1 MTTNPSKTAVP
12 SVEPALDD
20 LHRKQDELFRR
31 LADGFDSRRQLL
43 VWMHDVSLRTLGQ
56 VPDDWFANLVGTRY
70 KTAAMLADEKAR
82 EGVSSAAADAERAAV
97 ERGVLADDTLVE
109 ACRQGMRVLS
119 RQANEYIDGKEQ
131 VDPSAQSWLAMRPA
145 VDDLAQRQRRVLRR
159 ALELDGQLPI
169 DSRAAVREWV
179 RDAVRATKGSDGGL
193 GERVLWSPS
202 STYWMRSLRGDPT
215 AATLHLLLADEYLS
229 VANAALRTA
238 AAAAGE
244 QVAEERESHDAGRT

>member
-1 MTTNPSKTAVP
+1 MTTNPPGRRPP

-20 LHRKQDELFRR
+20 LHRKQDKLFRR
-31 LADGFDSRRQLL
+31 LATGFRSRRDILL
-43 VWMHDVSLRTLGQ
+43 WMHDVSLRTLGQ
-56 VPDDWFANLVGTRY
+56 VPDSWFADLVGTRY
-70 KTAAMLADEKAR
+70 KTAALLADEQSR
-82 EGVSSAAADAERAAV
+82 DDVSAAAADAERAAV

-109 ACRQGMRVLS
+109 ACRQGMSVLS
-119 RQANEYIDGKEQ
+119 RQANEYIDGEEQ

-145 VDDLAQRQRRVLRR
+145 VDDLAQRQQRVLKR

-169 DSRAAVREWV
+169 DSRADVREWV

-202 STYWMRSLRGDPT
+202 STYWMRALRGDPDS
-215 AATLHLLLADEYLS
+215 ATLHLLLADEYLS
-229 VANAALRTA
+229 VANAALRNA

-244 QVAEERESHDAGRT
+244 QVAEERDPHDAGRT